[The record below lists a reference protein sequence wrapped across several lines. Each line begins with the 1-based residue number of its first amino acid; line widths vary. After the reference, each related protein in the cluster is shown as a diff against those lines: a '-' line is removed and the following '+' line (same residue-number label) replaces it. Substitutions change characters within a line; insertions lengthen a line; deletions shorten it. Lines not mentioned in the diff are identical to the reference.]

1 MPIHTK
7 PLSSDSL
14 RGANVEWGR
23 DLRERGVGN
32 EGLSQLG
39 NETGNTGN
47 KYSNKGTSPVS
58 YRVILIVQ
66 IIFKTFHLNLFNKG
80 RLTPRK
86 RYFF

>member
-1 MPIHTK
+1 V
-7 PLSSDSL
+7 SS
-14 RGANVEWGR
+14 
-23 DLRERGVGN
+23 
-32 EGLSQLG
+32 EGLTELG

-47 KYSNKGTSPVS
+47 KYSNKGASPGS
-58 YRVILIVQ
+58 YRVILIVH